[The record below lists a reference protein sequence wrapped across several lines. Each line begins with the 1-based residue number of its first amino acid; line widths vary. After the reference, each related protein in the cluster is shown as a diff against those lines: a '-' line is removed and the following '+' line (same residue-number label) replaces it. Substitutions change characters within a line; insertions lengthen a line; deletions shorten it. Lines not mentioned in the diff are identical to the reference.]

1 MKNNVEWS
9 ETIMKVSELK
19 MGAARKIRM
28 LVAANEITVK
38 ELAALLE
45 TSQSNMANKL
55 KRDNF
60 SEKELEEIANVCGAT
75 VDIIFT
81 LKDGTKI

>member
-1 MKNNVEWS
+1 
-9 ETIMKVSELK
+9 MKVSELK
-19 MGAARKIRM
+19 VGVARKIRM

-38 ELAALLE
+38 DLAFRLE

-60 SEKELEEIANVCGAT
+60 SEKELEDIAKVLGAKVEINF
-75 VDIIFT
+75 I
-81 LKDGTKI
+81 LEDGTKI